1 MNPEKTPRLRRATHA
16 DVPSLVALMEVFY
29 AESDFPLAKGPAAR
43 AFERLL
49 DAPALGAVWIME
61 DEGQPAG
68 YVVLTVGYSM
78 EFGGLRGFVDDLFVH
93 PRFRRVGLATEAL
106 AAVQHECTNR
116 GVRALLVETGP
127 DNDRARRVYQRS
139 GFEDSGRLLLS
150 LALEPAVHE
159 LE

>member
-1 MNPEKTPRLRRATHA
+1 MTSRIRRASYA

-29 AESDFPLAKGPAAR
+29 AESEFPLPTGPATR
-43 AFERLL
+43 AFQRLL
-49 DAPALGAVWIME
+49 DQPELGTIWMME

-68 YVVLTVGYSM
+68 YVVLTVSYSM

-93 PRFRRVGLATEAL
+93 PRCRRLGLATEAL
-106 AAVQHECTNR
+106 AEVRRECTNR

-127 DNDRARRVYQRS
+127 DNDRARSVYQRA
-139 GFEDSGRLLLS
+139 GLKESGRLLLT
-150 LALEPAVHE
+150 LPLEPAVHE

>member
-1 MNPEKTPRLRRATHA
+1 MTSRIRRASYA

-29 AESDFPLAKGPAAR
+29 AESAFPLPTAPAMR
-43 AFERLL
+43 AFQRLL
-49 DAPALGAVWIME
+49 EQPELGTIWMME

-68 YVVLTVGYSM
+68 YVVLTVSYSM

-93 PRFRRVGLATEAL
+93 PRCRRLGLATEAL
-106 AAVQHECTNR
+106 AEVRRECTNR

-127 DNDRARRVYQRS
+127 DNDQARRVYQRA
-139 GFEDSGRLLLS
+139 GLQESGRLLLT
-150 LALEPAVHE
+150 LPLEPAVHE